1 MKSYILGID
10 QSTQGT
16 KVLLFDEAGTICY
29 KAAKSHKQYIDE
41 KGWVEHD
48 PDEIWRHLKDLIRD
62 MLDKTE
68 INGKAIKAVGISNQR
83 NGHGLASSD
92 RKARLSGYRLAVCA
106 GRGDL

>member
-48 PDEIWRHLKDLIRD
+48 PDEIWRHLKD
-62 MLDKTE
+62 
-68 INGKAIKAVGISNQR
+68 
-83 NGHGLASSD
+83 
-92 RKARLSGYRLAVCA
+92 
-106 GRGDL
+106 